1 MGCYCGSC
9 GGFTFD
15 YRFKESRVGVGF
27 DSPYVWV
34 VIVGRWVVLCCV
46 DLSFTVRWVCRLLIR
61 PCVANRRLGLALV
74 R

>member
-15 YRFKESRVGVGF
+15 CRFKESRVEVGF

-34 VIVGRWVVLCCV
+34 AIVGRWVVLCCV
-46 DLSFTVRWVCRLLIR
+46 DLSLL
-61 PCVANRRLGLALV
+61 
-74 R
+74 